1 MNTHLVK
8 KIMLMGAL
16 VWFTGHAFAIDVSN
30 VPEDKRSA
38 AGLYFTSVEAS
49 EYMENNA
56 ETTLFL
62 DIRDPVEIFVMGMP
76 IAVDHH
82 ITFKYIDPTQWNENN
97 QTFGMKGNPDFKKTV
112 REQLK
117 AKGLTNADNII
128 LICGS
133 GMRSAMAATA
143 LKKAGYKKVYSV
155 IDGYSGWQQAD
166 LKWSTA
172 LDKNK
177 VLVEQCN
184 RGM

>member
-1 MNTHLVK
+1 MNTHLIK
-8 KIMLMGAL
+8 KIMLIASL
-16 VWFTGHAFAIDVSN
+16 IWFTGYALAIDVSK
-30 VPEDKRSA
+30 VPEGKRSA
-38 AGLYFTSVEAS
+38 AGLYFTSIETA
-49 EYMENNA
+49 EYMEANA
-56 ETTLFL
+56 ESTLFL

-76 IAVDHH
+76 LTVDHN

-97 QTFGMKGNPDFKKTV
+97 QTFGMKGNPDFEKKV

-117 AKGLTNADNII
+117 AKGLTDADNII

-143 LKKAGYKKVYSV
+143 LKKAGYEKVYSV
-155 IDGYSGWQQAD
+155 VDGYSGWQQAN

-177 VLVEQCN
+177 VLVEQCDS
-184 RGM
+184 GM